1 MTMVDRLIE
10 QLEKR
15 GLRIEPGPEPGQLV
29 LRGPNDQKTES
40 VLAALKKF
48 KPQLLEK
55 FALKTEFVP
64 QPNDEPDQSHECD
77 PEPDPEDERGLAD
90 FADGT

>member
-1 MTMVDRLIE
+1 MTMVDRLLK
-10 QLEKR
+10 QLEQR
-15 GLRIEPGPEPGQLV
+15 GLRVEPGSEPGQL
-29 LRGPNDQKTES
+29 LLCGPNDQKTDG

-55 FALKTEFVP
+55 FALKTEFIPESKADV
-64 QPNDEPDQSHECD
+64 EPSYECD
-77 PEPDPEDERGLAD
+77 SEPDPEDERGLAD